1 MEHARM
7 NAKQTP
13 PVRLLGLSLAAA
25 LAGGAGSVHAME
37 DDAIFQTTRI
47 EVDAGRSDSKSIA
60 AWRADG
66 WIGTDYNRFAWRTEG
81 SRRDGRLEDAE
92 AQALYSRYVAPFW
105 DLQLGLRREL
115 KPQARNYG
123 VLGVRGLAP
132 YAFDVDLAAFVRSD
146 GRLFARTRVEYDV
159 LFTNRLIAKPFLGVD
174 WSTRSIPADGIKA
187 GATSSE
193 WGVNLRYEIT
203 RAMAPYLE
211 IGRQWQR
218 GTDGGAGANSVRAGL
233 RLVL

>member
-1 MEHARM
+1 M
-7 NAKQTP
+7 NTKYNHLS
-13 PVRLLGLSLAAA
+13 RLLGFGLAAA
-25 LAGGAGSVHAME
+25 LATLAGPARAME
-37 DDAIFQTTRI
+37 DNAIFQSTRV

-92 AQALYSRYVAPFW
+92 VQALYSRYVAPFW

-115 KPQARNYG
+115 KPAARNYA
-123 VLGVRGLAP
+123 VIGVRGLAP
-132 YAFDVDLAAFVRSD
+132 YAFDVDAAAFVRSD
-146 GRLFARTRVEYDV
+146 GHLFARTRVEYDM
-159 LFTNRLIAKPFLGVD
+159 LLTNRFIAKPFVGID
-174 WSTRSIPADGIKA
+174 WAARSIPSDSIKA

-193 WGVNLRYEIT
+193 WGLNLRYEMT
-203 RAMAPYLE
+203 RAVAPYLE
-211 IGRQWQR
+211 IGRQWQHR
-218 GTDGGAGANSVRAGL
+218 AGGGAGVNSVRAGL

>member
-1 MEHARM
+1 MKHARM
-7 NAKQTP
+7 RTKNNP
-13 PVRLLGLSLAAA
+13 LDRLLGLTLAAA
-25 LAGGAGSVHAME
+25 LVSLAGPARAKE

-47 EVDAGRSDSKSIA
+47 EVDAGRSDSKSVA

-66 WIGTDYNRFAWRTEG
+66 WIGTDYDRFAWRTEG
-81 SRRDGRLEDAE
+81 VRRDGRLEDAE
-92 AQALYSRYVAPFW
+92 VQALYSRYVAPFW
-105 DLQLGLRREL
+105 DLQFGLRREL
-115 KPQARNYG
+115 KPRARNYG
-123 VLGVRGLAP
+123 VIGVRGLAP

-146 GRLFARTRVEYDV
+146 GRLFARTRVEYDL

-174 WSTRSIPADGIKA
+174 WAARSIPSDGIKA

-203 RAMAPYLE
+203 RAVAPYLE
-211 IGRQWQR
+211 IGRQWR
-218 GTDGGAGANSVRAGL
+218 HGADGGVGANSVRAGL

>member
-1 MEHARM
+1 M
-7 NAKQTP
+7 NTKYNHLS
-13 PVRLLGLSLAAA
+13 RLLGFGLAAA
-25 LAGGAGSVHAME
+25 LATLAGPARAME
-37 DDAIFQTTRI
+37 DNAIFQATRV

-92 AQALYSRYVAPFW
+92 VQALYSRYVAPFW

-115 KPQARNYG
+115 KPAARNYA
-123 VLGVRGLAP
+123 VIGVRGLAP
-132 YAFDVDLAAFVRSD
+132 YAFDVDAAAFVRSD
-146 GRLFARTRVEYDV
+146 GHLFARTRVEYDM
-159 LFTNRLIAKPFLGVD
+159 LLTNRFIAKPFVGID
-174 WSTRSIPADGIKA
+174 WAARSIPSDSIKA

-193 WGVNLRYEIT
+193 WGLNLRYEMT
-203 RAMAPYLE
+203 RAVAPYLE
-211 IGRQWQR
+211 IGRQWQHR
-218 GTDGGAGANSVRAGL
+218 AGGGAGVNSVRAGL

>member
-1 MEHARM
+1 M
-7 NAKQTP
+7 NTKNIHP
-13 PVRLLGLSLAAA
+13 GRLLCLA
-25 LAGGAGSVHAME
+25 LASTLAGLAGPARAME

-66 WIGTDYNRFAWRTEG
+66 WIGTDYNRFAWRVEG
-81 SRRDGRLEDAE
+81 TRSDGRLEDAE
-92 AQALYSRYVAPFW
+92 VQGLYSRYVAPFW

-115 KPQARNYG
+115 KPAARNYAVIG
-123 VLGVRGLAP
+123 ARGLAP
-132 YAFDVDLAAFVRSD
+132 YAFDVDVAAFVRSD
-146 GRLFARTRVEYDV
+146 GRLFARTRVEYDL
-159 LFTNRLIAKPFLGVD
+159 LFTNRLIAKPFIGID
-174 WSTRSIPADGIKA
+174 WAARSIPSDSIKA

-203 RAMAPYLE
+203 RAVAPYVE
-211 IGRQWQR
+211 IGRHWQR
-218 GTDGGAGANSVRAGL
+218 GPDAGAGLNSVRGGL